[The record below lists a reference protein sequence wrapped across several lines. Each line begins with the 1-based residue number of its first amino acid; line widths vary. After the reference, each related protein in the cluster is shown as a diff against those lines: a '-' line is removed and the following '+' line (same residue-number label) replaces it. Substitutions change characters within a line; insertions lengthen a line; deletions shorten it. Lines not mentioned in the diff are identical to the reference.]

1 MSRRI
6 SVNHVDV
13 GRLSGVV
20 ADRLQEKII
29 EGGLSAGG
37 RLPTEP
43 ELMKEFGVSRTV
55 VREAAAL
62 LVSRGIVEV
71 RPRRGMTVR
80 APDGQGLAQSLVAQ
94 LRMSGVSLPQL
105 LQVRL
110 TLECSIAR
118 IAAVERSEHDLA
130 AIDANLV
137 EMAHAETS
145 RLRAIELDLSFHDLL
160 ASATHNPFF
169 LLVTR
174 PINELLRSLYL
185 DKVGYLSLREQTLAE
200 HRAIL
205 DAVRNR
211 DPEQADQA
219 TRAHLGR
226 VGHSVETLLLE
237 RSRGEP

>member
-1 MSRRI
+1 
-6 SVNHVDV
+6 VDV

-29 EGGLSAGG
+29 QGGLTMGM

-43 ELMKEFGVSRTV
+43 ELMEEFGVSRTV

-110 TLECSIAR
+110 TLEGAIAR
-118 IAAVERSEHDLA
+118 LAAAERSETD
-130 AIDANLV
+130 IDAVEANLA
-137 EMAHAETS
+137 EMSLADTP
-145 RLRAIELDLSFHDLL
+145 RDRAIELDLAFHDLL
-160 ASATHNPFF
+160 ATATHNPFF

-185 DKVGYLSLREQTLAE
+185 DKVGYLSLRERTLAE
-200 HRAIL
+200 HRDIFDAI
-205 DAVRNR
+205 RSR
-211 DPEQADQA
+211 DPDLADKA

-226 VGHSVETLLLE
+226 VGQSVERLLAE
-237 RSRGEP
+237 REGETQ